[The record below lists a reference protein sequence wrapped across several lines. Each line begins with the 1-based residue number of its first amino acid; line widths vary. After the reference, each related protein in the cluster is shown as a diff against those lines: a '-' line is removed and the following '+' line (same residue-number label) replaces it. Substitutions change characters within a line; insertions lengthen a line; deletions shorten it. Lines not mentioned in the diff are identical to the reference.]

1 MTIRRFLIIVI
12 PILFLFSLVY
22 FLIMPKVLQGENQN
36 FPAARQKGWTIY
48 FEPTEGL
55 DYTRGGDVG
64 DGNHIVIDPTGK
76 IWIAGGTGLGGLNVF
91 DGTTWSRYP
100 ETYVDLALGPQG
112 QILAV
117 APFVGIVEV
126 TDVLAEQ
133 SLKTYEG
140 PIRQEGAETIKER
153 LEEVEI
159 DSNGRIWVIS
169 FSFRNDIETYTLS
182 EMFIENN
189 EAVAT
194 FSPPEITI
202 QSGLIKSLDA
212 DNQGNIWVSIWAGGD
227 RNSANEWESGLY
239 VFNGEVWEQMSGQ
252 GMDLQLQEVVQTT
265 FDKQGHAW
273 VVTACG
279 SVMTYDGENWDTIWA
294 EDAKTNCKHDPL
306 LEGISLDNQD
316 RVWVWNRKSVK
327 YFNGQD
333 WTKFTSENSGVMG
346 SGSYPIGPFIH
357 DVIADNL
364 GRVWV
369 SSSVGISMGVIEDIQ
384 PLDEEVISQHDR
396 IVASTNRLQGKVWL
410 IPLLLALLWF
420 ALFFNMPR
428 SIVLSLILGLVLSIF
443 MGPLK
448 IEEPDNYS
456 YINPLFTASLVGI
469 VFGYLC
475 SLNFNLGGFRKNFE
489 TKWDIIVTILG
500 FVIGF
505 SYGMFM
511 KLLPAMLH

>member
-1 MTIRRFLIIVI
+1 MTIKRVLIIVI

-22 FLIMPKVLQGENQN
+22 FSIMPKVLQGENQN

-48 FEPTEGL
+48 FEPEEEL
-55 DYTRGGDVG
+55 DYTRGGWVG
-64 DGNHIVIDPTGK
+64 EGNQMVIDPTGK
-76 IWIAGGTGLGGLNVF
+76 IWIAGGAGLGGLNVF

-117 APFVGIVEV
+117 EPFVGIVDV
-126 TDVLAEQ
+126 TDILAGQ

-140 PIRQEGAETIKER
+140 PVRQEGAETIKER
-153 LEEVEI
+153 LEQVEI
-159 DSNGRIWVIS
+159 DSNGRIWAIP

-182 EMFIENN
+182 EMFIEND

-212 DNQGNIWVSIWAGGD
+212 DNQGNIWVSIWAEGG
-227 RNSANEWESGLY
+227 RNSTSEWKSGLY
-239 VFNGEVWEQMSGQ
+239 VFNGDVWEQMSGQ
-252 GMDLQLQEVVQTT
+252 GMDRQLQEVVQTT

-273 VVTACG
+273 VATACG
-279 SVMTYDGENWDTIWA
+279 GVMTYDGENWDTIWA
-294 EDAKTNCKHDPL
+294 EYAKTNCKHDPI

-316 RVWVWNRKSVK
+316 RVWVWNRESVK

-333 WTKFTSENSGVMG
+333 WTTFTSENSGVMG
-346 SGSYPIGPFIH
+346 SGSYPIGPYIH

-369 SSSVGISMGVIEDIQ
+369 SSSVGISMGVIEDIR
-384 PLDEEVISQHDR
+384 PLNEEVIKRHDQ

-428 SIVLSLILGLVLSIF
+428 SIVLALILGLVLSIF
-443 MGPLK
+443 MGPLM
-448 IEEPDNYS
+448 IEEPFHS

-469 VFGYLC
+469 VFGYMC

-489 TKWDIIVTILG
+489 TKWDIIVTIIG
-500 FVIGF
+500 FVIGLSF
-505 SYGMFM
+505 GMFM
-511 KLLPAMLH
+511 KLLPSMF